1 MKPLSIRGGKMVA
14 VSGSLWFESKDEL
27 VACRY
32 ASLVREQGWKDVRVE
47 EVL

>member
-1 MKPLSIRGGKMVA
+1 MNYRVM

-32 ASLVREQGWKDVRVE
+32 ASLVREQGWKDVKV
-47 EVL
+47 EVLCMY